1 MLSPLFIFPDN
12 EKREGDLYAG
22 ESASLTGE
30 EAASALPNFS
40 PEDLISVRRQERR
53 MVSPPEDALSEM
65 INTVK
70 VTAGPR
76 AK

>member
-1 MLSPLFIFPDN
+1 
-12 EKREGDLYAG
+12 
-22 ESASLTGE
+22 
-30 EAASALPNFS
+30 
-40 PEDLISVRRQERR
+40 

-76 AK
+76 AKWGNSCLWLEYTKTDLPGALCLFFLLP